1 MQNALFEKS
10 VRQKRIRKGFFFV
23 LENDKFEKK
32 KQNNKVFVDKDPLLL
47 QNFTYLV

>member
-1 MQNALFEKS
+1 MHYLKRVQGKKES
-10 VRQKRIRKGFFFV
+10 VKDSFC